1 MTIKEQL
8 TILSENREKLGEVEF
23 PWELY
28 QSCVILIQN
37 RLAYISE
44 INEEGNPILMAT
56 ELGHAQSEAWE
67 QEDLQ

>member
-8 TILSENREKLGEVEF
+8 LILSENRKKLGEDGF

-37 RLAYISE
+37 GLAYISG
-44 INEEGNPILMAT
+44 ISEEGNPILKAT
-56 ELGHAQSEAWE
+56 ELGHAQSDAWE
-67 QEDLQ
+67 QEALQ

>member
-8 TILSENREKLGEVEF
+8 TILSENREKLGDEEF

-37 RLAYISE
+37 GLAYISE
-44 INEEGNPILMAT
+44 INKEGNPILMAT

-67 QEDLQ
+67 QEALQ